1 MQFRLRVHFVD
12 GTQGIMDLLHWVH
25 APNAAVFSA
34 LADPAPFEQVFVE
47 HGAVIWPGGIDVA
60 PDAVCAQTKAH
71 PSGP

>member
-1 MQFRLRVHFVD
+1 LTTTARTGATKISTL
-12 GTQGIMDLLHWVH
+12 H

-34 LADPAPFEQVFVE
+34 LADPAPFGQVFVE